1 MDIIKL
7 SDQLIQTESIAE
19 LSKAMVAFH
28 DLFSSASLTKD
39 AKNNRSAY
47 VSLDNLLN
55 TVRPLLNKAGL
66 AITQD
71 LAGDYLATTIM
82 HTSGEFKTAM
92 MPFNPMDGK
101 GINSLQA
108 IGGGITY
115 AKRYALAAALL
126 ISVDTDDDG
135 AGSGSMNA
143 KPKAKPLLSPTMDR
157 WKGAV
162 EAIASGKTNIAAIK
176 KIYRLT
182 KEHEALLNEIEHA

>member
-1 MDIIKL
+1 MCIVKL
-7 SDQLIQTESIAE
+7 SDQLMQTESIAE
-19 LSKAMVAFH
+19 LSKAMVVFH
-28 DLFSSASLTKD
+28 SLFSSVSLTKD
-39 AKNNRSAY
+39 TKNNRSAY

-55 TVRPLLNKAGL
+55 TVRPLLNEAGL
-66 AITQD
+66 SITQD

-143 KPKAKPLLSPTMDR
+143 RPKQLPVLSPNTEK
-157 WKGAV
+157 WGHAI
-162 EAIASGKTNIAAIK
+162 EAIKSGKTNVAAIK
-176 KIYRLT
+176 TIYQLT
-182 KEHEALLNEIEHA
+182 PEHEAQLNDIQNA